1 MANILFKTYKNIF
14 MPNGNNMSKTAYNIE
29 MATMCV
35 YTSSKYALPH
45 FKCVLRCC
53 AQCSWIG
60 IPSPE
65 SDHHNSNFIPIICFC
80 VYQHI
85 EHCTV
90 YDRRP
95 FNEKKQF
102 QLCEAYAY
110 SIVTEKLYTIKY
122 IFMMESSIV
131 DFHQDLYI
139 PAIQKLAFHLP
150 HVHIIGTHHCGN
162 MRREAFKR
170 H

>member
-1 MANILFKTYKNIF
+1 MTHGKHVFHTASDMA
-14 MPNGNNMSKTAYNIE
+14 
-29 MATMCV
+29 MATMCE
-35 YTSSKYALPH
+35 YLSSIYALPH
-45 FKCVLRCC
+45 WKCVLCYC
-53 AQCSWIG
+53 AQCPQIN
-60 IPSPE
+60 IPSTE
-65 SDHHNSNFIPIICFC
+65 SYQHNSNVIPIMQLHC
-80 VYQHI
+80 YQHI
-85 EHCTV
+85 ARCNV
-90 YDRRP
+90 RVRRP